1 MVRAAVSVS
10 NVPVFCN
17 DFVVYGYQLFR
28 AKSSGAD
35 AVKLM
40 ASVLPTQDIE
50 YLLKIAKALGLQ
62 CIVVVSSKVQLLEVL
77 RAVPAV
83 QALSVSSRNMR
94 LWKIDAGKA
103 ARILK
108 DPEVAAA
115 IAAKRR
121 DAAAATAATAAAG
134 SGFSDGDFILLQEAF
149 TSHAELVEAGANGV
163 DAIILGE
170 ELLLGKEAG
179 IKATIEQWKQQVL

>member
-1 MVRAAVSVS
+1 
-10 NVPVFCN
+10 
-17 DFVVYGYQLFR
+17 VYGYQLFR

-40 ASVLPTQDIE
+40 ASVLSTQDIE
-50 YLLKIAKALGLQ
+50 YLLKIAKALGLL
-62 CIVVVSSKVQLLEVL
+62 CIVVVSSKVQLLDVL
-77 RAVPAV
+77 RAVPTV

-121 DAAAATAATAAAG
+121 DAAAATTAAAAAP
-134 SGFSDGDFILLQEAF
+134 GFSEGDFILMQEAF
-149 TSHAELVEAGANGV
+149 TSHAELVEAGTNGV
-163 DAIILGE
+163 DAVILGE

-179 IKATIEQWKQQVL
+179 IKATIEQWKLQTAP

>member
-1 MVRAAVSVS
+1 
-10 NVPVFCN
+10 VFCN

-40 ASVLPTQDIE
+40 ASVLSTQDIE
-50 YLLKIAKALGLQ
+50 YLLKIAKALGLL
-62 CIVVVSSKVQLLEVL
+62 CIVVVSSKVQLLDVL
-77 RAVPAV
+77 RAVPTV

-121 DAAAATAATAAAG
+121 DAAAAATTAAAAAP
-134 SGFSDGDFILLQEAF
+134 GFSEGDFILMQEAF
-149 TSHAELVEAGANGV
+149 TSHAELVEAGTNGV
-163 DAIILGE
+163 DAVILGE

-179 IKATIEQWKQQVL
+179 IKATIEQWKLQTAP